1 MKSSGI
7 IAEFNP
13 FHNGHKYIVDIAKSN
28 SECVVAV
35 ISGNYVQRGSP
46 AFFNKF
52 IRTTAALK
60 CGVDLVI
67 ELPSPWSTSFAQN
80 FATGGL
86 SILKEL
92 SVNEIYFGA
101 ECDNL
106 EKLKNIA
113 LIDDIKPPSSYKG
126 TYANARQLSITN
138 ELGAE
143 YSDVLNGSNNNL
155 GIEYIKAANK
165 LSYMVNFV
173 PIKRIGATHDSDIP
187 SGKLSSGSH
196 IRDIILSDDTALN
209 YIPEE
214 CWQLYEQA
222 IMNKEYISAT
232 KFSNAVISYL
242 KRKSDFTN
250 LPELSEGIENR
261 LKKAISISAQYEEL
275 LQNIKTKRYTLAR
288 VRRLVLSAFL
298 DLDNYWTHK
307 EVPYLNILG
316 FTKRGEKYLKQHSS
330 LITKPLIFSNK
341 PSSLLSDKANKLL
354 NNECIRNDIY
364 MSMLESPVESGSD
377 YTFGI
382 IKEND
387 LNVKNQRN

>member
-1 MKSSGI
+1 MKASGI

-13 FHNGHKYIVDIAKSN
+13 FHNGHKYIVDIAKCN
-28 SECVVAV
+28 SDCVVAV

-52 IRTTAALK
+52 IRTTAALN

-67 ELPSPWSTSFAQN
+67 ELPSPWSASFAQN
-80 FATGGL
+80 FATGAI

-92 SVNEIYFGA
+92 SVSEVYFGA

-113 LIDDIKPPSSYKG
+113 LIDDIKPDVSYKG
-126 TYANARQLSITN
+126 TYATARQLSITN
-138 ELGAE
+138 KLGSE
-143 YSDVLNGSNNNL
+143 YSDILNGSNNNL

-165 LSYMVNFV
+165 LSYMVNFIPV
-173 PIKRIGATHDSDIP
+173 KRVGSAHDSDIT
-187 SGKLSSGSH
+187 SGNFSLGSH
-196 IRDIILSDDTALN
+196 IRDIILSDNIALN
-209 YIPEE
+209 YVPEE
-214 CWQLYEQA
+214 CRTLYKQA
-222 IMNKEYISAT
+222 IKNKEYISDT

-242 KRKSDFTN
+242 KRKSDFTI

-261 LKKAISISAQYEEL
+261 LKKAISISNQYDEL

-316 FTKRGEKYLKQHSS
+316 FTKRGEKYLKQCSS
-330 LITKPLIFSNK
+330 GSTKPLVFSNK
-341 PSSLLSDKANKLL
+341 PSTPLSTEVNKLL

-364 MSMLESPVESGSD
+364 MSMLESPIESGSD

-387 LNVKNQRN
+387 LDVKN